1 MPKVKYNEPMS
12 KNVIPWLAICILF
25 GLAMLGLG
33 IRQGMQVG
41 EENVRNK
48 ITFEQKMLS
57 LTPTF
62 TPKPV
67 RITHRNVVDDKCN
80 VSYLLPGKISSDEA
94 KVSIVC
100 DKKTA
105 SEAAKLEKDGYIEK
119 ILSGKKNI
127 WLKSEKDQME
137 IIRRTIEDNIK

>member
-1 MPKVKYNEPMS
+1 MIS
-12 KNVIPWLAICILF
+12 WLSICILF

-33 IRQGMQVG
+33 IRQGMRVG

-48 ITFEQKMLS
+48 IAFEQKALS
-57 LTPTF
+57 LTPTS
-62 TPKPV
+62 TPVGPV
-67 RITHRNVVDDKCN
+67 RMTHRSVLDNNCN
-80 VSYLLPGKISSDEA
+80 VSYLLPDKISSEEA

-105 SEAAKLEKDGYIEK
+105 SQEAQLGEDGYVEK
-119 ILSGKKNI
+119 VLSSKKSV

-137 IIRRTIEDNIK
+137 LIRRTVEEINK